1 MSGHKK
7 KTVHIPKP
15 CRDYAKK
22 FEDQTLIHEVNDRI
36 EQKLS
41 QILTEQKLYYREGQN
56 FYSLDGSYFT
66 RIRPENERILAGK
79 LLQETYYLERKEA
92 RSRADYRKL
101 SKDLLSCAEKT
112 LRSRLASGQTCKELP
127 VVCGLTV

>member
-66 RIRPENERILAGK
+66 RIRPENERILTAICCYTLHK
-79 LLQETYYLERKEA
+79 PCYASTYSATIAFNYFGT
-92 RSRADYRKL
+92 ADR
-101 SKDLLSCAEKT
+101 T
-112 LRSRLASGQTCKELP
+112 
-127 VVCGLTV
+127 